1 MLRTT
6 ETALDC
12 STQNVGEV
20 VTEGQK
26 VEVDYVENEQ
36 AGVGTALSGEAY
48 ELRDVVDGVDHIFGK
63 KIDYCG
69 VVVDE

>member
-6 ETALDC
+6 ETALNC
-12 STQNVGEV
+12 STQYVGQV

-26 VEVDYVENEQ
+26 VKVDYVEYEQ
-36 AGVGTALSGEAY
+36 AGVGIALSGETY
-48 ELRDVVDGVDHIFGK
+48 ELGDIVDSVDHIFGK